1 MVAVFAVVCLAMV
14 LGHLPGLAI
23 AAARLALR
31 AS

>member
-1 MVAVFAVVCLAMV
+1 MIAVFAGVYLAMV